1 MNILK
6 DIDYFKNEK
15 YEKNTIIKEYVIQNV
30 YIYFINKEFYFF
42 KKNKEDY
49 IIISPF
55 SFYEVDQENTYN
67 ILSLVISI
75 IYYIIY
81 NI

>member
-6 DIDYFKNEK
+6 DIDYFKNIK

-55 SFYEVDQENTYN
+55 SFYEVDQENTY
-67 ILSLVISI
+67 I
-75 IYYIIY
+75 IK
-81 NI
+81 

>member
-6 DIDYFKNEK
+6 DIDYFKNIK

-30 YIYFINKEFYFF
+30 YIYFINKECYFF

-55 SFYEVDQENTYN
+55 SFYEVDQENTY
-67 ILSLVISI
+67 I
-75 IYYIIY
+75 IK
-81 NI
+81 

>member
-15 YEKNTIIKEYVIQNV
+15 YEKNKIIKEYVIQNV

-55 SFYEVDQENTYN
+55 SFYEVDQEN
-67 ILSLVISI
+67 I
-75 IYYIIY
+75 YII
-81 NI
+81 I

>member
-55 SFYEVDQENTYN
+55 SFYEVDQENTY
-67 ILSLVISI
+67 I
-75 IYYIIY
+75 IK
-81 NI
+81 

>member
-30 YIYFINKEFYFF
+30 YIYFINEEFYFF

-55 SFYEVDQENTYN
+55 SFYEVDQENTY
-67 ILSLVISI
+67 I
-75 IYYIIY
+75 IK
-81 NI
+81 